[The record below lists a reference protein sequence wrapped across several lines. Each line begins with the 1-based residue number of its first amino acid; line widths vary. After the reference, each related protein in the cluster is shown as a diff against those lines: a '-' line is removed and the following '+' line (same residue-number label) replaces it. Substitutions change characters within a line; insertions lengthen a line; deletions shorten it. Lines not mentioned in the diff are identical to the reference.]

1 MPAVDAYN
9 AALNAYTNADPDA
22 KTSLGEEVKK
32 AHALLIPEEKTANS
46 LPVELAPAAAAAP
59 MGGRK
64 SSRKSGGSR
73 ASKRGGSRANKR
85 GGKRASKRGGSRASK
100 RGGKRGGS
108 RSSRR

>member
-1 MPAVDAYN
+1 MADKLTIYNDAL
-9 AALNAYTNADPDA
+9 AAYTNAA
-22 KTSLGEEVKK
+22 AGEEKASLGVNV
-32 AHALLIPEEKTANS
+32 KTAYADLSPGEKNTATP
-46 LPVELAPAAAAAP
+46 LPAELAAV
-59 MGGRK
+59 GGRK

-73 ASKRGGSRANKR
+73 ASKR